1 MPADSV
7 IDSGVTNTSDCGR
20 KRTWTAY
27 YTDPCGN
34 KATPLSITYTWSMP
48 SIGTDTIT
56 VYNSFEFNDSVYTES
71 TIIEYTSVNNNAC
84 GCDSIITLHLV
95 VNHNDSLAESRTVCE
110 NDLPMIWHGV
120 EFSEAGDTTVTI
132 PAASGADTV
141 MTLHLLVTPLDTVQL
156 FDTLC
161 AGETFDSLNFNIV
174 ATNDTTLTLTVTSPV
189 TNCDSTTLLHLSV
202 LQPSDSTVII
212 DTCDSFV
219 WHDSTYTES
228 TIATFDT
235 INAAGCDSIV
245 TLDLTIRHSINP
257 FIYDTINE
265 NDLPYVLQPYG
276 LTYDT
281 AGSYYLFTL
290 DTLGCN
296 SMITLVLTV
305 NMNQFTEVYDTICE
319 DDLPMPWNGL
329 TIHEA
334 GDFMDTLLAI
344 TGADSII
351 TLHLTVNQPS
361 DSIVTIDTCDAF
373 TWIDGVTYTESTD
386 TVTYILTNT
395 AGCDSV
401 VTLHLTLRHATD
413 SIETRTACDS
423 IVWHGET
430 YYASTTTA
438 TFDTINAV
446 GCDSTVTLNLTIYNS
461 THNPV
466 FLSTCDSLEWHG
478 TYYSTSGTYPYEYTN
493 EHQCPSADTLHLT
506 ILQPTQFD
514 DFVTACDS
522 LVWHDSTY
530 HVSTIDTFRTT
541 NAAGC
546 DSLVILHLTL
556 GAPTGTSD
564 TVTACGFYDWH
575 GAIYTESCTTTYT
588 YPEPNEFGCRQ
599 MDTLH
604 LTILPISE
612 TVQTFSAE
620 CDSLVWNGRTYYES
634 TIDTIVETNAIGCDS
649 LIILNLTVLHPA
661 HTAVTDTA
669 CDSYSWNGQ
678 IYTQSGD
685 YTYPHLDA
693 NNCTQVDTLHLTIHH
708 PTEFVETVT
717 ACDSY
722 TWHGTTYTASTTT
735 ATFDTLNA
743 VGCDSTVTLHL
754 TINHSTSFV
763 DSQIVC
769 DSLVWHDSTYYQS
782 TIDTFVTTN
791 AAGCDSLVI
800 LNLTINNSTTT
811 TVTLTDCDSIVWN
824 GLTYYSNTTLTDTL
838 TSTITGCDSIIVT
851 NLIVNHPDHTAIS
864 ITECK
869 AYIWNW
875 TGGGDTTITTSG
887 DYLHSHRD
895 ANGCLQVDTLH
906 FTLLD
911 PTTYIVSLT
920 RDFCEEGGAIL
931 TVESELENYVW
942 STGETSSTITV
953 YEEGLYSVTASQ
965 GDCEQEASYS
975 IEPCERP
982 ILLPNAI
989 SINSTVE
996 ENHVFRIHESHLE
1009 FIDDNNFSIY
1019 IYNRWGELVFS
1030 STSKYFQWDGK
1041 IKGKTYYEATYNYV
1055 IHYRT
1060 KSGQSRK
1067 LTGSVLVL

>member
-1 MPADSV
+1 M
-7 IDSGVTNTSDCGR
+7 
-20 KRTWTAY
+20 
-27 YTDPCGN
+27 
-34 KATPLSITYTWSMP
+34 
-48 SIGTDTIT
+48 
-56 VYNSFEFNDSVYTES
+56 
-71 TIIEYTSVNNNAC
+71 
-84 GCDSIITLHLV
+84 
-95 VNHNDSLAESRTVCE
+95 
-110 NDLPMIWHGV
+110 
-120 EFSEAGDTTVTI
+120 
-132 PAASGADTV
+132 
-141 MTLHLLVTPLDTVQL
+141 
-156 FDTLC
+156 
-161 AGETFDSLNFNIV
+161 
-174 ATNDTTLTLTVTSPV
+174 
-189 TNCDSTTLLHLSV
+189 
-202 LQPSDSTVII
+202 
-212 DTCDSFV
+212 
-219 WHDSTYTES
+219 
-228 TIATFDT
+228 
-235 INAAGCDSIV
+235 
-245 TLDLTIRHSINP
+245 
-257 FIYDTINE
+257 
-265 NDLPYVLQPYG
+265 
-276 LTYDT
+276 
-281 AGSYYLFTL
+281 
-290 DTLGCN
+290 
-296 SMITLVLTV
+296 
-305 NMNQFTEVYDTICE
+305 
-319 DDLPMPWNGL
+319 
-329 TIHEA
+329 
-334 GDFMDTLLAI
+334 
-344 TGADSII
+344 
-351 TLHLTVNQPS
+351 
-361 DSIVTIDTCDAF
+361 
-373 TWIDGVTYTESTD
+373 
-386 TVTYILTNT
+386 
-395 AGCDSV
+395 
-401 VTLHLTLRHATD
+401 
-413 SIETRTACDS
+413 
-423 IVWHGET
+423 
-430 YYASTTTA
+430 
-438 TFDTINAV
+438 